1 MKKIISLLFV
11 MALPFV
17 TTFADEVT
25 VDKITY
31 KLYNDE
37 GLTASVSGSVGY
49 SFATGSQVT
58 IPEQIYYRGYN
69 YTVNKIEHFSS
80 SNVVDLV
87 LPSTIVSIADVER
100 GVKTLHIPAS
110 VTSITGMENCND
122 LMTFEV
128 ADGNASFC
136 VVDRALCSK
145 DKKKLYYMPHG
156 RSSIT
161 TAFVV
166 PSGVEE
172 IGDHAFYSFN
182 ELETV
187 KFPEGLKVI
196 GVSAFGGTELSSIN
210 LPESLEEIGE
220 SAFSLYSSRTIDG
233 LVLGKDI
240 ISIGDNAFG
249 SLTFKTITCY
259 MPPVDEIGES
269 AFDSSSKLV
278 VPIGTRDLFSTR
290 KGWKKFNDIVEGDF
304 SPTYD
309 VNDYPAGSKSL
320 DYEGQSIKQDG
331 ITYNLYSSGGRTA
344 SVYADLYS
352 SFATGSQ
359 VTIPEQIYYR
369 GYNYTVNKIEHF
381 SSSNVVDLVLPSTI
395 VSIADVERGVKTL
408 HIPASVTSITGM
420 ENCNDLMTFEVADGN
435 ASFCVVDRAL
445 CSKDKKK
452 LYYMPHGLCSSVSE
466 VVIPSDVINIGEY
479 AFNGFS
485 NLKSLTLPVG
495 LKDVGQYAFD
505 NAGVTFLILP
515 ASLQNIAD
523 CAFNFRSSRTIF
535 YSENKAPN
543 NIGTNNAL
551 GSESNVTVYVP
562 IGKKSVY
569 LTKEGWKNYTIEET
583 EFITSIKLNVYRDTE
598 DKINME
604 ADMDGATIYYTLD
617 GSEPTTASTVYSKP
631 FTPTRNSEIK
641 VYAYKEGS
649 SFNMNSPVKSFI
661 VDWLKCDV
669 VKFSCTGNM
678 LTLTTTTPDATIY
691 YEMGEGVTPTEES
704 PKYKGAIT
712 LTADCEVSAIA
723 VKTGWHDSDV
733 STKSFKKADLQ
744 CKKVDFSRTGNTLT
758 LSTEEPDATI
768 YYAFDATPTDQSLQY
783 TEPITL
789 TQNCVVKAIA
799 IKADWMNSDV
809 IEYSVNDFKCDVVKF
824 SCTGNKLTLTTT
836 TPDATIYYEMGE
848 GVTPTE
854 ESPKYKGAITLTAD
868 CEVSAIAVKTGWH
881 DSDVST
887 KSFKKADLQCKK
899 VDFSRTGNTLTLST
913 EEPDATIYYAFDAT
927 PTDQSL
933 QYTEPITLTQNCVVK
948 AIAIKADWMNSDV
961 IEYSVNDFKCDVV
974 KFSCTGNKLTLTTT
988 TPDATIYYEM
998 GEGVTPTEES
1008 PKYKGAITLTA
1019 DCEVSAIAV
1028 KTGWHDSDVS
1038 TKSFKKADLQ
1048 CKKVDFSRT
1057 GNTLT
1062 LSTEEPD
1069 ATIYYAFDATPTDQS
1084 LQYTEP
1090 ITLTNNRPV
1099 NAIVIKKGWLNS
1111 DISAYTPTNF
1121 KCEKVTLVSFDGRH
1135 FTLNTTTPDAMIL
1148 YSIDGSDPEKIYEG
1162 KTLVT
1167 DICTLKAKA
1176 TADYMN
1182 PSDVMTEKLDYCLEG
1197 TTSKL
1202 GSAGKLE
1209 ASLATQD
1216 KNTLSELTIDGKINA
1231 TDIAFIRSL
1240 GSLVTLDMEN
1250 VELTGGILP
1259 DQAFKDMHIRTFI
1272 SPQDVTTV
1280 GQKLFEGCS
1289 KIAAII
1295 WKDADTPIPANA
1307 FDGQQNPNLLLY
1319 VANASLAP
1327 SVIKNVITPSG
1338 ANITLTDG
1346 DGNTDF
1352 YCPQSFKATKIS
1364 YSHSYTKETPSSSG
1378 STSGWESIAL
1388 PFDVSS
1394 ITFKGYELMP
1404 TKKYEKEGRPNNARP
1419 FLLREMTSAGF
1430 EDVSEIKANKPYI
1443 ICMPN
1448 NERYVESYR
1457 IKGTVTFSATD
1468 VEVPETNPQ
1477 TSVGSSESLK
1487 ANFSLQSSYGSIF
1500 AINEEGSM
1508 FVRGLRA
1515 VRPFEAFAITPSLTR
1530 SFIGIGGDDTTDIY
1544 DILQNMAESDPNAT
1558 VKVYSTSGILLKQ
1571 GKRSEVLQQLP
1582 KGIYIINGKK
1592 IVK

>member
-1 MKKIISLLFV
+1 
-11 MALPFV
+11 
-17 TTFADEVT
+17 
-25 VDKITY
+25 
-31 KLYNDE
+31 
-37 GLTASVSGSVGY
+37 
-49 SFATGSQVT
+49 
-58 IPEQIYYRGYN
+58 
-69 YTVNKIEHFSS
+69 
-80 SNVVDLV
+80 
-87 LPSTIVSIADVER
+87 
-100 GVKTLHIPAS
+100 
-110 VTSITGMENCND
+110 
-122 LMTFEV
+122 
-128 ADGNASFC
+128 
-136 VVDRALCSK
+136 
-145 DKKKLYYMPHG
+145 
-156 RSSIT
+156 
-161 TAFVV
+161 
-166 PSGVEE
+166 
-172 IGDHAFYSFN
+172 
-182 ELETV
+182 
-187 KFPEGLKVI
+187 
-196 GVSAFGGTELSSIN
+196 
-210 LPESLEEIGE
+210 
-220 SAFSLYSSRTIDG
+220 
-233 LVLGKDI
+233 
-240 ISIGDNAFG
+240 
-249 SLTFKTITCY
+249 
-259 MPPVDEIGES
+259 
-269 AFDSSSKLV
+269 
-278 VPIGTRDLFSTR
+278 
-290 KGWKKFNDIVEGDF
+290 
-304 SPTYD
+304 
-309 VNDYPAGSKSL
+309 
-320 DYEGQSIKQDG
+320 
-331 ITYNLYSSGGRTA
+331 
-344 SVYADLYS
+344 
-352 SFATGSQ
+352 
-359 VTIPEQIYYR
+359 
-369 GYNYTVNKIEHF
+369 
-381 SSSNVVDLVLPSTI
+381 
-395 VSIADVERGVKTL
+395 
-408 HIPASVTSITGM
+408 
-420 ENCNDLMTFEVADGN
+420 
-435 ASFCVVDRAL
+435 
-445 CSKDKKK
+445 
-452 LYYMPHGLCSSVSE
+452 
-466 VVIPSDVINIGEY
+466 
-479 AFNGFS
+479 
-485 NLKSLTLPVG
+485 
-495 LKDVGQYAFD
+495 
-505 NAGVTFLILP
+505 
-515 ASLQNIAD
+515 
-523 CAFNFRSSRTIF
+523 
-535 YSENKAPN
+535 
-543 NIGTNNAL
+543 
-551 GSESNVTVYVP
+551 
-562 IGKKSVY
+562 
-569 LTKEGWKNYTIEET
+569 
-583 EFITSIKLNVYRDTE
+583 
-598 DKINME
+598 
-604 ADMDGATIYYTLD
+604 
-617 GSEPTTASTVYSKP
+617 
-631 FTPTRNSEIK
+631 
-641 VYAYKEGS
+641 
-649 SFNMNSPVKSFI
+649 
-661 VDWLKCDV
+661 
-669 VKFSCTGNM
+669 
-678 LTLTTTTPDATIY
+678 
-691 YEMGEGVTPTEES
+691 MGEGVTPTEES

-723 VKTGWHDSDV
+723 VKAGWHKSDV

-899 VDFSRTGNTLTLST
+899 V
-913 EEPDATIYYAFDAT
+913 
-927 PTDQSL
+927 
-933 QYTEPITLTQNCVVK
+933 V
-948 AIAIKADWMNSDV
+948 
-961 IEYSVNDFKCDVV
+961 
-974 KFSCTGNKLTLTTT
+974 
-988 TPDATIYYEM
+988 
-998 GEGVTPTEES
+998 
-1008 PKYKGAITLTA
+1008 
-1019 DCEVSAIAV
+1019 
-1028 KTGWHDSDVS
+1028 
-1038 TKSFKKADLQ
+1038 
-1048 CKKVDFSRT
+1048 FSRT

-1487 ANFSLQSSYGSIF
+1487 ANFSLQSSYSSLF
-1500 AINEEGSM
+1500 AINDEGSM

-1558 VKVYSTSGILLKQ
+1558 VKVYSTSGLLLKQ